1 MPLPPMTADGY
12 LPAAAGP
19 YFATI
24 DEVRGIFVDAAPNQA
39 RRERVFRALG
49 IWMELVGELYGS
61 GRVWIDGGFVTHKAD
76 APDDVD
82 VAFLPDDRERATTA
96 IASAHGLGLL
106 TMQNLMCDIGSV
118 IRLQPVGGLVDAFL
132 VDAEDDL
139 DVENAAW
146 LFSQVKGVKHARKGF
161 VEVVI

>member
-1 MPLPPMTADGY
+1 MSGDGFLPVAP
-12 LPAAAGP
+12 GP
-19 YFATI
+19 HFATL
-24 DEVRGIFVDAAPNQA
+24 DEVRDRFVTHAPNVVQ
-39 RRERVFRALG
+39 RERVFRGLE
-49 IWMELVGELYGS
+49 IWIEQARDLYGS

-96 IASAHGLGLL
+96 MASAHGLGLL

-118 IRLQPVGGLVDAFL
+118 ARLQPVGGLVDAFL
-132 VDAEDDL
+132 VDADDDM
-139 DVENAAW
+139 DVENMTW
-146 LFSQVKGVKHARKGF
+146 LFSQVKGVKHVRKGF